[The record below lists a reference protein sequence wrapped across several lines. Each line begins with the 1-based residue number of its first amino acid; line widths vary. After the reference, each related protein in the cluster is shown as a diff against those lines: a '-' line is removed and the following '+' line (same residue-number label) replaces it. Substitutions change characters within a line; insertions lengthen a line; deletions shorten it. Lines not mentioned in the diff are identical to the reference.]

1 MSIEK
6 TWKPWCDIDYSS
18 SAHNADV
25 RAKSYYD
32 SKPSKSI
39 GGGANMP
46 ELGMDDAMWI
56 NDPHHPSPSLTDITI
71 GPDDIASGLTRE
83 DRLNIVHEWIGVKE
97 AELARRR
104 DARFL
109 TTCFI
114 PIPNELSQ
122 RDAIRVGNEM
132 CQALFGGDHLYSFS
146 VHAKETTIK
155 KIAGNAV
162 AVHSRQNNHIHIIF
176 SERRLSDGKKGT
188 GASRKFKQRDALRK
202 MINSALSDALIR
214 RGYKI
219 GTNTGADKKT
229 RVSRAQQ
236 RAMEREEQQA
246 LAVQQVELEVAEKRD
261 EIGTLDQE
269 IAGLEREIA
278 AMEKGRQLP
287 NARKIH
293 ANLDKAE
300 RGMKDLEIQQ
310 QLDRI
315 NARSQARIKEAEKYR
330 GQIKDDR
337 SSRTRE
343 NTREPDTRDGI
354 DR

>member
-1 MSIEK
+1 MPDK
-6 TWKPWCDIDYSS
+6 TWKPWNDIDYSS
-18 SAHNADV
+18 SKHNPDV
-25 RAKSYYD
+25 RGKAYYD

-46 ELGMDDAMWI
+46 ELGMDDAMYL
-56 NDPHHPSPSLTDITI
+56 NDPADPSPSLSEVTVIDE
-71 GPDDIASGLTRE
+71 IASGITKE
-83 DRLNIVHEWIGVKE
+83 DRLAIVREWVQVKE
-97 AELARRR
+97 RELARRR
-104 DARFL
+104 DARFT
-109 TTCFI
+109 TTCFV

-122 RDAIRVGNEM
+122 RDAVRVGHEI
-132 CQALFGGDHLYSFS
+132 CRALFDGDHLYSFS
-146 VHAKETTIK
+146 VHAKESVVK
-155 KIAGNAV
+155 KLTGNTV
-162 AVHSRQNNHIHIIF
+162 ATYSRQNNHIHILF

-202 MINSALSDALIR
+202 LINSALADSLTK

-219 GTNTGADKKT
+219 TANTGAEKKT

-236 RAMEREEQQA
+236 RAREREQQQA
-246 LAVQQVELEVAEKRD
+246 LAVSQVELEVAEKRN
-261 EIGTLDQE
+261 EIGAMDKE
-269 IAGLEREIA
+269 IAELEREVTSL
-278 AMEKGRQLP
+278 EKGRQVP
-287 NARKIH
+287 SFSKVH

-315 NARSQARIKEAEKYR
+315 NQRSQARLEADKKYR
-330 GQIKDDR
+330 SGQDKNR

-343 NTREPDTRDGI
+343 NVTREPDARDGI